1 MRFLPLLAL
10 LVACVDAPAPTELEC
25 PPPAREVTCPGPSV
39 VLDYGGSPPTVT
51 CAWAPGESVS
61 CALGPCAGGDY
72 HTDGVT
78 VVCEAADGGPPRND

>member
-1 MRFLPLLAL
+1 MRFLPLFAL
-10 LVACVDAPAPTELEC
+10 LFACATDTAPTDLEC

-39 VLDYGGSPPTVT
+39 VLDYGGAPPSVT

-61 CALGPCAGGDY
+61 CALGPCDGGDY

-78 VVCEAADGGPPRND
+78 VVCDLATDAPLRSE